1 MEKTDRRESA
11 MKVHVEPLGDHAVVV
26 RFGTSIDP
34 HIHGQV
40 KQFSASLEQDP
51 LPGMVEYIP
60 AYATVTVF
68 YDPVAVYE
76 RNKGWQRTDGGS
88 RPPFSPYEWYCGQ
101 IRERLNSLGEAAPAS
116 GRVVKIPVLYG
127 GEMGPDLGEVARH
140 NNLTEQEVIETHA
153 SGDYQVYMIGFAP
166 GFPYIGGMPEKIATP
181 RRQSPRLSIPAGSV
195 GIAGKQTGIY
205 PLETPGG
212 WQIIGRTP
220 LRLFRPEA
228 DPPSLLQAG
237 DRVRFV
243 PVTEE
248 EFRAYEEGSA

>member
-1 MEKTDRRESA
+1 MATTVRRESA
-11 MKVHVEPLGDHAVVV
+11 MKVRLEPLGDHAVVV

-34 HIHGQV
+34 HIHSQV
-40 KQFSASLEQDP
+40 MQFSASLEQEP

-60 AYATVTVF
+60 AYVTVTVF
-68 YDPVAVYE
+68 YDPFQLYE
-76 RNKGWQRTDGGS
+76 RYKGRQRMDGGS
-88 RPPFSPYEWYCGQ
+88 RQPFSPYEWFCGQ
-101 IRERLNSLGEAAPAS
+101 IRERLNNLGQTAPVS
-116 GRVVKIPVLYG
+116 GRLVKIPVLYG

-237 DRVRFV
+237 DRVQFV
-243 PVTEE
+243 PITEE